1 MTGAGTGVRGPR
13 RRSGAPG
20 CPRSRRVTGD
30 AGDTV
35 RPDWARISSWWS

>member
-1 MTGAGTGVRGPR
+1 MTGAGTGVRGP
-13 RRSGAPG
+13 G
-20 CPRSRRVTGD
+20 CPRSRRVAGD